1 MWVLRWGM
9 AAGGYSEGYQE
20 TVYIPSFYNID
31 AFGWT
36 TDIVLTPFRGF
47 TFHGLINLRAPRYR
61 DYKFEP
67 VFSDGY
73 SETYDFSD
81 KKVTSISSVE
91 IELEPS
97 YTIDKW
103 RIWASARYYS
113 RQYINRTNTL
123 YFNPR
128 WETFGG
134 VDYNMSQ
141 NVSFGVNVINFLN
154 QKGASAGIQAA
165 SLATDASKFQNYLTS
180 GTYIRPF
187 TVEFSTRIKF

>member
-1 MWVLRWGM
+1 M
-9 AAGGYSEGYQE
+9 AAGGYPEGYQE

-73 SETYDFSD
+73 SETYDFSN
-81 KKVTSISSVE
+81 KKVTGISSVE

-103 RIWASARYYS
+103 RIW
-113 RQYINRTNTL
+113 
-123 YFNPR
+123 
-128 WETFGG
+128 
-134 VDYNMSQ
+134 
-141 NVSFGVNVINFLN
+141 
-154 QKGASAGIQAA
+154 ASAGIQAA